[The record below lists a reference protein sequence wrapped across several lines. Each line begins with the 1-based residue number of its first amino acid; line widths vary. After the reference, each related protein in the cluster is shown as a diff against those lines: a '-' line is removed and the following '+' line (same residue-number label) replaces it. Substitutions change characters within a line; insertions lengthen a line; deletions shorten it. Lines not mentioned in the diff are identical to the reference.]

1 MFCMNCGSELS
12 DNAKFCMN
20 CGTKVI
26 APVKREDFFE
36 EQDKQA
42 EETRRQE
49 IQTKENRGQEPEAV
63 QEESE
68 IVADDFPE
76 EEDDLAGMTIKKE
89 KIGNKARTGFNR
101 KVLGN
106 EDLQSYQVEPEDIAK
121 LIGKY
126 IIPQYADDP
135 KGLKKLEAVVMG
147 KGVVAGNRRIE
158 SKDGRWTIVTY
169 YMGKA
174 GSRASLDITNSA
186 YIYLTDHEK
195 NIRYQYGALTM
206 SKFKKAAKGLF
217 K

>member
-20 CGTKVI
+20 CGARVVV
-26 APVKREDFFE
+26 PVN
-36 EQDKQA
+36 QA
-42 EETRRQE
+42 EFSEDQDNQAAEKRRQE
-49 IQTKENRGQEPEAV
+49 SESVTEEPE
-63 QEESE
+63 
-68 IVADDFPE
+68 IGLNDIPE
-76 EEDDLAGMTIKKE
+76 TEDDDLAGMTIKKE

-174 GSRASLDITNSA
+174 GSKMSLDVTNSA

-206 SKFKKAAKGLF
+206 TKFKKAAKGLF

>member
-1 MFCMNCGSELS
+1 MFCSQCGTELS
-12 DNAKFCMN
+12 ENAKFCVN
-20 CGTKVI
+20 CGAKVET
-26 APVKREDFFE
+26 AGRKE
-36 EQDKQA
+36 EMVEAQA
-42 EETRRQE
+42 EEPAVE
-49 IQTKENRGQEPEAV
+49 EPVEDV
-63 QEESE
+63 GHN
-68 IVADDFPE
+68 ADDIPGTE
-76 EEDDLAGMTIKKE
+76 DDDLAGMTIKKE

-174 GSRASLDITNSA
+174 GSKASLDITNSA

-206 SKFKKAAKGLF
+206 TKFKKAAKGLF

>member
-1 MFCMNCGSELS
+1 MFCSQCGSELS
-12 DNAKFCMN
+12 ENAKFCVN
-20 CGTKVI
+20 CGAKVD
-26 APVKREDFFE
+26 APSSQKKEMSVE
-36 EQDKQA
+36 EQAEQMA
-42 EETRRQE
+42 EESVF
-49 IQTKENRGQEPEAV
+49 GEPVEEAV
-63 QEESE
+63 AAEDIPAAE
-68 IVADDFPE
+68 D
-76 EEDDLAGMTIKKE
+76 DDLAGMTIKKE

-106 EDLQSYQVEPEDIAK
+106 EDLQSYQVEAEDIAK
-121 LIGKY
+121 MIGKY

-158 SKDGRWTIVTY
+158 SKDARWTIVTY

-195 NIRYQYGALTM
+195 NIRYQYGGLTM
-206 SKFKKAAKGLF
+206 GKFKKAAKGLF

>member
-20 CGTKVI
+20 CGARVVV
-26 APVKREDFFE
+26 PVN
-36 EQDKQA
+36 QA
-42 EETRRQE
+42 EFSEDQDNQAAEKRRQE
-49 IQTKENRGQEPEAV
+49 SESVT
-63 QEESE
+63 EESE
-68 IVADDFPE
+68 IGLNDIPE
-76 EEDDLAGMTIKKE
+76 TEDDDLAGMTIKKE
-89 KIGNKARTGFNR
+89 KIGNKARTGFSR

-135 KGLKKLEAVVMG
+135 KGLKKLETVVMG

-158 SKDGRWTIVTY
+158 SKDGRWTVVTY

-174 GSRASLDITNSA
+174 GSKMSLDVTNSA
-186 YIYLTDHEK
+186 YIYLTDHVK

-206 SKFKKAAKGLF
+206 TKFKKAAKGLF